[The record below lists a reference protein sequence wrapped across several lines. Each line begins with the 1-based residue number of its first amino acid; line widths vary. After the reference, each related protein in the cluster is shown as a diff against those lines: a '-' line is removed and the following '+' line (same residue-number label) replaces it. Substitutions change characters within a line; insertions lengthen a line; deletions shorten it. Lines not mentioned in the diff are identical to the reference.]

1 MRTLL
6 AILTL
11 GLLTGFISCGKNTPA
26 APEKQEENVQNA
38 EMKFSSSDN
47 RLLIGVC
54 YYPWYTNKDHW
65 KGDNLRENL
74 QPQQMPLLGK
84 YDCIDQDVISRH
96 VQWSLQ
102 AGIDFWIESW
112 WGQGSSTDNVILEGQ
127 LKNSGFRKNMGY
139 CLLYEP
145 KDGVPIN
152 VNDTYITRFLS
163 NLDYMAKNHFNSP
176 NYLKID
182 NKPVLY
188 IYLTRTMQG
197 DIKRLF
203 ESADT
208 LLQNRG
214 FDGLYVVGDEVYWNQ
229 FSESH
234 LNYMEAVTAYNPHVS
249 QSWVSNAA
257 DFVNRTKS
265 ELYDPWMN
273 IVNKSS
279 KSFWVDVL
287 PGFNDL
293 GVRKEMQH
301 PVIPRDSVNTFKNFL
316 SSAKTVLKNQTV
328 PLKVL
333 VVTSWNEWHEDS
345 QIEPVS
351 ESPMPTQ
358 KPFELTKGFWY
369 HGYGTG
375 YLGILENFRKDF
387 QN

>member
-1 MRTLL
+1 MRTVLVILL
-6 AILTL
+6 LGILT
-11 GLLTGFISCGKNTPA
+11 GLVSCGKNETT
-26 APEKQEENVQNA
+26 APKQEETIRNA
-38 EMKFSSSDN
+38 EMKFSSTDN
-47 RLLIGVC
+47 RLLTGVC

-74 QPQQMPLLGK
+74 LPSQMPVLGK
-84 YDCIDQDVISRH
+84 YDCIDQTTISQH
-96 VQWSLQ
+96 VKWSLQ
-102 AGIDFWIESW
+102 AGIDFWISSW
-112 WGQGSSTDNVILEGQ
+112 WGQGSSTDNVILQGQ
-127 LKNSGFRKNMGY
+127 LKNPDFQKNMGY

-152 VNDTYITRFLS
+152 VNDTYISRFLS

-197 DIKRLF
+197 DYKRLF
-203 ESADT
+203 QSADT

-214 FDGLYVVGDEVYWNQ
+214 YAGLYVVGDEVYWRE
-229 FSESH
+229 FSQDH
-234 LNYMEAVTAYNPHVS
+234 LNYMEAVTAYNPHIS
-249 QSWVSNAA
+249 ESWVS
-257 DFVNRTKS
+257 DPVKFVSRTKT
-265 ELYDPWMN
+265 ELYDPWMA

-279 KSFWVDVL
+279 KSLWVDVL

-293 GVRKEMQH
+293 GVRKDMQH
-301 PVIPRDSVNTFKNFL
+301 PVIPRDSVNTFINFL
-316 SSAKTVLKNQTV
+316 NSAKIILKNQTV

-345 QIEPVS
+345 QIEPVA
-351 ESPMPTQ
+351 ESVLPAQ

-369 HGYGTG
+369 HGYGTSCLDI
-375 YLGILENFRKDF
+375 LGNFKKDF

>member
-1 MRTLL
+1 MRTVFVIF
-6 AILTL
+6 AILISA
-11 GLLTGFISCGKNTPA
+11 GFASCSKNEATAPA
-26 APEKQEENVQNA
+26 QEETFKNA
-38 EMKFSSSDN
+38 ELKFSSADN
-47 RLLIGVC
+47 RLLVGVC

-74 QPQQMPLLGK
+74 LPQQMPVLGK
-84 YDCIDQDVISRH
+84 YDCIDQTTISQH
-96 VQWSLQ
+96 VKWSLR
-102 AGIDFWIESW
+102 AGVDFWISSW
-112 WGQGSSTDNVILEGQ
+112 WGQGSSTDNVILQGQ
-127 LKNSGFRKNMGY
+127 LKNSDFQKSMGY

-152 VNDTYITRFLS
+152 VNDTYINRFLN

-197 DIKRLF
+197 NYKKLF

-214 FDGLYVVGDEVYWNQ
+214 YDGLYVVGDEVYWGQ
-229 FSESH
+229 SSEER
-234 LNYMEAVTAYNPHVS
+234 LNYMEAVTAYNPHIS
-249 QSWVSNAA
+249 ESWVSDPVKFVSRAKTELYEPWMA
-257 DFVNRTKS
+257 IVNRK
-265 ELYDPWMN
+265 
-273 IVNKSS
+273 S
-279 KSFWVDVL
+279 KSLWVDVI

-293 GVRKEMQH
+293 GVRKEQQH
-301 PVIPRDSVNTFKNFL
+301 PVIPRDSVATFKNFL
-316 SSAKTVLKNQTV
+316 SSAKTLLKNQTV

-345 QIEPVS
+345 QIEPVAETS
-351 ESPMPTQ
+351 LPTQ

-369 HGYGTG
+369 HGYGTSCLDI
-375 YLGILENFRKDF
+375 LGDFKKDF